1 MLKTFFKNHLIID
14 FKLFI
19 KKIKYKVKLMR
30 KKILVTG
37 GSGYKGVKLIHNLI
51 EQGYSVINIDKNI
64 FGNYFIKNK
73 YITNYK
79 LDINEIHKINLK
91 NVYACIHLA
100 SIANDPMVDLNPS
113 LSWETSVLGSKILMD
128 HLLKY
133 KVKKIIYASS
143 GSVYGIKKE
152 KKVTENLSLKPLST
166 YNKVKMATE
175 RVIISYKNKIDIIIL
190 RPATVCGFA
199 PRMRLDLTV
208 NMLTFQALKNKKI
221 TVFGGKQKRPNVHV
235 DDIINAY
242 IFFIK
247 NKKIKFGIFNIGF
260 ENLSILQI
268 AKKISKKIKSKIII
282 KKNYNDA
289 RSYNLDSTKL
299 LKTGFKPR
307 KNINDAIYEI
317 KELYFKRKLLDKP
330 NFHSIQWLKAKLDK
344 KKLI

>member
-1 MLKTFFKNHLIID
+1 
-14 FKLFI
+14 
-19 KKIKYKVKLMR
+19 MR

-37 GSGYKGVKLIHNLI
+37 GSGFKGVKLIKKLI

-73 YITNYK
+73 YIKNYK
-79 LDINEIHKINLK
+79 LDVNDIQKINLK

-113 LSWETSVLGSKILMD
+113 LSWDTSVLGSKILMD
-128 HLLKY
+128 HLIKHN
-133 KVKKIIYASS
+133 VKKIIYASS

-166 YNKVKMATE
+166 YNKVKMTTE
-175 RVIISYKNKIDIIIL
+175 RVILSYKEKIDIIIL
-190 RPATVCGFA
+190 RPATVCGFS

-208 NMLTFQALKNKKI
+208 NLLTFQALKKKKI
-221 TVFGGKQKRPNVHV
+221 TVFGGKQKRPNVHI

-247 NKKIKFGIFNIGF
+247 NRKIKFGIFNIGF

-268 AKKISKKIKSKIII
+268 AKKNI
-282 KKNYNDA
+282 KKNKIRYC
-289 RSYNLDSTKL
+289 R
-299 LKTGFKPR
+299 
-307 KNINDAIYEI
+307 
-317 KELYFKRKLLDKP
+317 
-330 NFHSIQWLKAKLDK
+330 Q
-344 KKLI
+344 KKL